1 MLKYLCNPLLYIPSL
16 CSNLICFKVQMTL
29 GVQLGLDTQ
38 WINLRRIWIILI
50 NLCYFSTKQ
59 DFWDYFNVINVWHCY
74 VSNLDGPQNRA
85 IKFNMFQGY
94 PHMDHCIG
102 CHTCAVTV
110 AYAVLWLE
118 VLLHYSAM
126 KVSYLHI
133 KCATRGGGRP
143 PLLFLENQKSTLI
156 VEKKA
161 LILSILRLNLPLK
174 T

>member
-1 MLKYLCNPLLYIPSL
+1 MVNDMCISFFMLKYLCNPFLYIPSI

-59 DFWDYFNVINVWHCY
+59 DFWDYFNVINVWQCY

-85 IKFNMFQGY
+85 IKFNTYQGY

-118 VLLHYSAM
+118 VLPHYSAV
-126 KVSYLHI
+126 KVFHI
-133 KCATRGGGRP
+133 RRATRGR
-143 PLLFLENQKSTLI
+143 PLLPYFEN
-156 VEKKA
+156 KKVPW
-161 LILSILRLNLPLK
+161 LWKKRL
-174 T
+174 